1 MGEGAGQG
9 AVNDVVPR
17 ATATDIA
24 LVTAAT
30 VRARR
35 AEFCELLADAV
46 RNGAS
51 VGFVLP
57 VDLPAIQQF
66 WDDIA
71 TEVERGERFVLA
83 IEHSRNIVG
92 TVQLAPCAKANGRH
106 RGEVQKLLVHS
117 GAQRAGRARA
127 LMAAVEALAVDHGLT
142 LLLLDTREQ
151 SAADALYRD
160 SGWQPYGRVPDY
172 AADPDG
178 TLAGCTFFYKKL
190 T

>member
-1 MGEGAGQG
+1 MDEGAGQG
-9 AVNDVVPR
+9 AVNDVASHAIAP
-17 ATATDIA
+17 DIA
-24 LVTAAT
+24 LVTAVT

-35 AEFCELLADAV
+35 AEFAELLADAM

-57 VDLPAIQQF
+57 VDMPAIERF
-66 WDDIA
+66 WEGIA
-71 TEVERGERFVLA
+71 ADVERGERFVLT
-83 IEHSRNIVG
+83 IEHARKIVG

-117 GAQRAGRARA
+117 GAQRAGRARS
-127 LMAAVEALAVDHGLT
+127 LMTAVEALAVRQGLS

-151 SAADALYRD
+151 SAADTLYRG
-160 SGWQPYGRVPDY
+160 SGWQSYGRVPDY

-178 TLAGCTFFYKKL
+178 TLAGCTFFYKQL
-190 T
+190 A

>member
-1 MGEGAGQG
+1 MGEGAGHG
-9 AVNDVVPR
+9 AVNDV
-17 ATATDIA
+17 ASQAAAADIA
-24 LVTAAT
+24 LVTADA

-35 AEFCELLADAV
+35 AEFAELLADAV

-57 VDLPAIQQF
+57 LDMPAIQRF

-71 TEVERGERFVLA
+71 TDVERGERSVLT
-83 IEHSRNIVG
+83 IEHARRIVG

-127 LMAAVEALAVDHGLT
+127 LMAAVEALAAHLGLS

-190 T
+190 A